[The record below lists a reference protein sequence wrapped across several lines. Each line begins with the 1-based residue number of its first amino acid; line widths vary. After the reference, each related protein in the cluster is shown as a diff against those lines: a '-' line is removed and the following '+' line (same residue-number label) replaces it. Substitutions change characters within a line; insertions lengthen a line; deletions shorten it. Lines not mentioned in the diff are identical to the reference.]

1 MGRSATAIAAA
12 VVLALAGCGGPGV
25 DQLAAGP
32 KAVVAEVRSGDAVVL
47 KSGLVVRLA
56 GVEAPKGADPFAA
69 EAREALAKLVL
80 GREVQLMYGG
90 ARQDAYGRALAHL
103 KLAHPEFGK
112 GGAWIEKALL
122 EAGDVR
128 VHTWPDN
135 RALARP
141 MLDAEARAR
150 QAKRGLWALAAYQ
163 VRLPDEAAARPFG
176 FQVVEGRV
184 VSAAD
189 RGGALKL
196 DLERWVEAEVP
207 REAEAAFT
215 SSGLTL
221 ADLPGKLVRIRG
233 FVRPGSGEGL
243 MKLDHPE
250 QVEVLREPK

>member
-1 MGRSATAIAAA
+1 MTVRAAAA
-12 VVLALAGCGGPGV
+12 VMLVLTLGLAGCGGPGV

-32 KAVVAEVRSGDAVVL
+32 KGVVAEVRSGDAVVL
-47 KSGLVVRLA
+47 RGGQVVRLA
-56 GVEAPKGADPFAA
+56 GVEAPKGADPFSIQ
-69 EAREALAKLVL
+69 ARESLASLVL

-103 KLAHPEFGK
+103 KLTK
-112 GGAWIEKALL
+112 GGAWVEQALL

-128 VHTWPDN
+128 VRTWSDN

-150 QAKRGLWALAAYQ
+150 LKGRGLWALPDYR

-176 FQVVEGRV
+176 FQLVEGRV
-184 VSAAD
+184 VSAAAHD
-189 RGGALKL
+189 GAVRV

-207 REAEAAFT
+207 RDAERAFA
-215 SSGLTL
+215 SSGLVL

-233 FVRPGSGEGL
+233 PMRPGSGEGL

-250 QVEVLREPK
+250 QIEVLRERK

>member
-1 MGRSATAIAAA
+1 MRRRVTAMAAI
-12 VVLALAGCGGPGV
+12 VTLGGALAACGGPGV

-32 KAVVAEVRSGDAVVL
+32 KAVVTEVRNGDAVVL
-47 KSGLVVRLA
+47 KSGQVVRLA
-56 GVEAPKGADPFAA
+56 GVEAPKGDDPFAVQ
-69 EAREALAKLVL
+69 AREALSKLVL

-103 KLAHPEFGK
+103 KLAQ
-112 GGAWIEKALL
+112 GGAWVEKTLL

-150 QAKRGLWALAAYQ
+150 QRKRGLWSLPAYQ

-184 VSAAD
+184 VSAAERD
-189 RGGALKL
+189 GAVRLS
-196 DLERWVEAEVP
+196 LERWVEAEVP
-207 REAEAAFT
+207 REAEGAFA
-215 SSGLTL
+215 SSGLAL
-221 ADLPGKLVRIRG
+221 ADLPGKLVRVRG
-233 FVRPGSGEGL
+233 LVRPGSGEGL

-250 QVEVLREPK
+250 QVEVLKESK

>member
-1 MGRSATAIAAA
+1 MGQRSSAMAAIALAA
-12 VVLALAGCGGPGV
+12 ALAGCGGPGV
-25 DQLAAGP
+25 DQLAAG
-32 KAVVAEVRSGDAVVL
+32 ATGVVAEVRSGDAVVL
-47 KSGLVVRLA
+47 KGGQVVRLA
-56 GVEAPKGADPFAA
+56 GVEAPKGSDPFAA

-90 ARQDAYGRALAHL
+90 ARQDAYGRTLAHL
-103 KLAHPEFGK
+103 KLAK

-122 EAGDVR
+122 EAGDAR

-150 QAKRGLWALAAYQ
+150 LGKRGLWSLPAYQ
-163 VRLPDEAAARPFG
+163 VRLPDEAAAQPFG

-184 VSAAD
+184 VSAND
-189 RGGALKL
+189 RDGAVRL

-207 REAEAAFT
+207 REAEGLFV

-221 ADLPGKLVRIRG
+221 TDLPGKLVRIRG
-233 FVRPGSGEGL
+233 LVRPGSGEGF

-250 QVEVLREPK
+250 QIEVLREK